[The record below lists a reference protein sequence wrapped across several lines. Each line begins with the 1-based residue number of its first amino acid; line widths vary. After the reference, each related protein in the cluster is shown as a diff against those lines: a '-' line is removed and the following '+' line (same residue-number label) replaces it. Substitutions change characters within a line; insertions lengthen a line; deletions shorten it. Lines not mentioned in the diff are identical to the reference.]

1 MGKYKV
7 IGLDGTVV
15 WSGESWDHFK
25 VFAANRQKI
34 LENGDY
40 IVRNEETGVERK
52 LIDYY
57 KRNRR
62 KARTYK
68 CYLMQSAE
76 ETTEGVMYLTAD
88 EFIAVKKATDITN
101 WQNVSEGVWSGSFNI
116 FCPALEAGTLGDISE
131 EEVETL

>member
-25 VFAANRQKI
+25 VFAANQQKI

-40 IVRNEETGVERK
+40 IVRNEETGVERQ

-88 EFIAVKKATDITN
+88 EFIAVKKATNTEN
-101 WQNVSEGVWSGSFNI
+101 WNDLDEATWTGVFNI